1 MDKIK
6 ATEIAVEKY
15 DFMTASELSIYLGIG
30 RSQAYEIIRKIN
42 EKLSSEGFLTFS
54 GKIPRKSLLEQLP

>member
-6 ATEIAVEKY
+6 ATETTVEKY
-15 DFMTASELSIYLGIG
+15 DFMTASEISIYLGIG

>member
-15 DFMTASELSIYLGIG
+15 DFMTASEISIYLGIG

-54 GKIPRKSLLEQLP
+54 GKIPRKSLFEQLP

>member
-6 ATEIAVEKY
+6 ATEITVEKY
-15 DFMTASELSIYLGIG
+15 DFMTASEIGIYLGIG

-54 GKIPRKSLLEQLP
+54 GKIPRKLLLEQLP

>member
-1 MDKIK
+1 
-6 ATEIAVEKY
+6 
-15 DFMTASELSIYLGIG
+15 MTASEISIYLGIG

>member
-6 ATEIAVEKY
+6 ATETIVEKY
-15 DFMTASELSIYLGIG
+15 DFMTASEISIYLGIG

>member
-1 MDKIK
+1 MNKINS
-6 ATEIAVEKY
+6 TELSVKKY
-15 DFMTASELSIYLGIG
+15 DFMTASEISEYLGIG

-42 EKLSSEGFLTFS
+42 EKLSVDGYLTFS

>member
-6 ATEIAVEKY
+6 VTEIAVEKY
-15 DFMTASELSIYLGIG
+15 DFMTASEISIYLGIG

-54 GKIPRKSLLEQLP
+54 GKIPRKSLLAQLP